1 MICCSSK
8 AKSLILFDRCIH
20 LIDLLRQDLLKTQ
33 LQNTKLDTELQG
45 EHRGR
50 TSPEWKKRT
59 VRRHTA
65 DRGEV
70 EEDYGERL

>member
-1 MICCSSK
+1 MKCYSSK

-20 LIDLLRQDLLKTQ
+20 LIDILRQDLLKTQ
-33 LQNTKLDTELQG
+33 VQNTKLDIELQG

-50 TSPEWKKRT
+50 TSPEWKKRA

-65 DRGEV
+65 DMGEV

>member
-1 MICCSSK
+1 MKCCSSK
-8 AKSLILFDRCIH
+8 AKSLILFDRYIH

-33 LQNTKLDTELQG
+33 VQNIKLDTELQG

-50 TSPEWKKRT
+50 TSPEWKKRA
-59 VRRHTA
+59 VQRHTA